1 MCTRSKACSVNRC
14 STKSGCNVCATG
26 GGCNVCAIT
35 KLPQKKNSRKIATY
49 VPLEADA
56 TVSNVCATTKLRSNE
71 RWVCFCAIS
80 LQYKCPSQVLLE
92 LRAASRWMKR
102 YVQLLN
108 CVPTRGGCAVCA
120 VCAILIA
127 LITTEVPLQG
137 LMELVDLDAC
147 LRMPVPR

>member
-1 MCTRSKACSVNRC
+1 MCSKACARVARHVVSIGAALKV
-14 STKSGCNVCATG
+14 V
-26 GGCNVCAIT
+26 
-35 KLPQKKNSRKIATY
+35 ATY

-92 LRAASRWMKR
+92 LHAASRWMKR

-137 LMELVDLDAC
+137 LMELVDVDAC
-147 LRMPVPR
+147 LRMPVQR

>member
-1 MCTRSKACSVNRC
+1 MCSKACARVARHVVSIGAALKVD
-14 STKSGCNVCATG
+14 
-26 GGCNVCAIT
+26 
-35 KLPQKKNSRKIATY
+35 ATY

-56 TVSNVCATTKLRSNE
+56 T
-71 RWVCFCAIS
+71 
-80 LQYKCPSQVLLE
+80 
-92 LRAASRWMKR
+92 
-102 YVQLLN
+102 YVQLPNYQKKKFQEKLQRMCHWRRMQLSATYVPLPN